1 MSLPSLNLH
10 FDKKTSSSVSNT
22 NDNSSKNIINLTLYH
37 PQSQTPKP
45 IDEDLQ
51 SNFDKKTSISPYPEN
66 VKNPLSRELDQP
78 EPYSS
83 PTYQLV
89 EVEFKNQLLSFTLD
103 LLLNDLDL
111 IKNIAERNNKVIFKI
126 EQLKQL
132 IAILYLNRE
141 DRNKYEDLI
150 EIETEE
156 IVVNNCFCTSCN
168 NPFYQKIKSII
179 INKSVNFLLTPYST
193 NLLSV
198 FKVSLEHVLKEQ
210 K

>member
-10 FDKKTSSSVSNT
+10 FDKKTSSNVSNT

-37 PQSQTPKP
+37 PTSITPKP
-45 IDEDLQ
+45 INEDDIQ
-51 SNFDKKTSISPYPEN
+51 NRRRSTSISPYPLTKEISN
-66 VKNPLSRELDQP
+66 DQIKP

-83 PTYQLV
+83 PTYELV
-89 EVEFKNQLLSFTLD
+89 ETEFKNQLLSFTLD

-193 NLLSV
+193 NLSSV